1 MKTETMD
8 SKVQL
13 IESLIESTIEY
24 GKSGLE
30 LAKLKALYKTSDVVS
45 SVIPQI
51 LVFVFILFF
60 FLFISFGFAFWL
72 GIILE
77 NILFGFLITGA
88 FYGIAGLLIH
98 FFMHDQIKKKFGDY
112 LVKQLFK

>member
-1 MKTETMD
+1 MKTETMEN
-8 SKVQL
+8 KVQL
-13 IESLIESTIEY
+13 LESLIESTIEY

-45 SVIPQI
+45 TAIPHI

-60 FLFISFGFAFWL
+60 ILFISFGFAFWL

-88 FYGIAGLLIH
+88 FYGITGLLVH
-98 FFMHDQIKKKFGDY
+98 FIMHDRIKKKYGDY